1 MTMDKSCPGS
11 RTIREPR
18 PEYMTC
24 SNCGKEVE
32 IWTDELKATCRNCGT
47 KVFRAQ
53 QASCI
58 EWCPHAKE
66 CVGPEVYERLMS
78 GAGEELSEGDNPLEV
93 LRKEHDRALDKIG
106 LLRAASLCLKLG
118 STTGSAIWDKG
129 IDHLAKVTEFI
140 DKEIALHFHREE
152 AVLFPMLEKHL
163 GVEKSTFAAKPL
175 SVNPTRLLLG
185 EHAEIWQVY
194 AQLKAKLAEL
204 QGCREPS
211 EAIAGQVQDI
221 GGRFE
226 SLLREH
232 IKKENES
239 LLTLA
244 KGLLVGAE
252 LTEFTDKWKITGL
265 EAANPVK

>member
-11 RTIREPR
+11 RTIREPK

-24 SNCGKEVE
+24 SNCGQEVE

-47 KVFRAQ
+47 KVYRAQ

-78 GAGEELSEGDNPLEV
+78 GAGDELADGDNPLEV
-93 LRKEHDRALDKIG
+93 LRKEHDRALEKIS
-106 LLRAASLCLKLG
+106 LLRAAGLCLKLG
-118 STTGSAIWDKG
+118 STNGSAIWDKG

-163 GVEKSTFAAKPL
+163 GIEKS
-175 SVNPTRLLLG
+175 PTRLLLG

-194 AQLKAKLAEL
+194 AQLKQKLIEL
-204 QGCREPS
+204 QASRKPD
-211 EAIAGQVQDI
+211 EAIAGEAQEI

-226 SLLREH
+226 NMLKEH
-232 IKKENES
+232 IKRENES
-239 LLTLA
+239 LLPLS
-244 KGLLVGAE
+244 KGLLIGAE
-252 LTEFTDKWKITGL
+252 LEEFTEKWKTTNL
-265 EAANPVK
+265 EANSVK

>member
-47 KVFRAQ
+47 KVYRAQ

-78 GAGEELSEGDNPLEV
+78 GAADELNEGDSPLEV
-93 LRKEHDRALDKIG
+93 LRKEHDRALEKIG
-106 LLRAASLCLKLG
+106 LLCAASLCLRLG

-152 AVLFPMLEKHL
+152 KVLFPMLEKHL
-163 GVEKSTFAAKPL
+163 GVEKS
-175 SVNPTRLLLG
+175 PTRLLLG
-185 EHAEIWQVY
+185 EHAGIWQVY
-194 AQLKAKLAEL
+194 AQLKEKLAEL
-204 QGCREPS
+204 QAVRQPN
-211 EAIAGQVQDI
+211 EAIAGQVQEI

-226 SLLREH
+226 NMLREH

-239 LLTLA
+239 LLPLA
-244 KGLLVGAE
+244 KGLLGEAE
-252 LTEFTDKWKITGL
+252 LTEFSDKWKRTEL
-265 EAANPVK
+265 EVTNPIK